1 MIESL
6 ILVEGQNISTE
17 ALRSMSLGNA
27 KQLVIGVITPAKGV
41 ILQVNATSSSYLG
54 SALLEIS
61 QVPGVTN
68 VLTLKLE
75 NTQ

>member
-6 ILVEGQNISTE
+6 ILLEESNISTE

-27 KQLVIGVITPAKGV
+27 KQLVIGVIPPARGGILHV
-41 ILQVNATSSSYLG
+41 IATSASYLG

-61 QVPGVTN
+61 QVLGVTN
-68 VLTLKLE
+68 VLALKLE
-75 NTQ
+75 NN

>member
-27 KQLVIGVITPAKGV
+27 KQLVIGVTPPARGV
-41 ILQVNATSSSYLG
+41 ILHITAISSSYLG

-61 QVPGVTN
+61 QVPGVVN
-68 VLTLKLE
+68 VLTLTLE
-75 NTQ
+75 NN

>member
-27 KQLVIGVITPAKGV
+27 KQLVIGVTTTAKGV

>member
-27 KQLVIGVITPAKGV
+27 KQLVIGVIPPARGV
-41 ILQVNATSSSYLG
+41 ILHVTATSSYLG
-54 SALLEIS
+54 MHFLKFHKL
-61 QVPGVTN
+61 QVLRTF
-68 VLTLKLE
+68 
-75 NTQ
+75 

>member
-41 ILQVNATSSSYLG
+41 ILQVNATSSYLG

>member
-17 ALRSMSLGNA
+17 ALRSKSLGNA
-27 KQLVIGVITPAKGV
+27 KQLIIGVTPPTRGV
-41 ILQVNATSSSYLG
+41 ILHITAASSSYLG

-68 VLTLKLE
+68 VLTLTLE
-75 NTQ
+75 NN

>member
-41 ILQVNATSSSYLG
+41 ILQVNATFSSYLG